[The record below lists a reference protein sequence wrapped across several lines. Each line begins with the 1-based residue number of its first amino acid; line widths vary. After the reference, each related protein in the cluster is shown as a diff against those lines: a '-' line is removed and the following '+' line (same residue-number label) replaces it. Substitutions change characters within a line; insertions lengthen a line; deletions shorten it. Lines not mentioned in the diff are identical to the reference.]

1 MLGQQ
6 QKISKANGGVPQ
18 EKTNLSVTAL
28 LLLYSSKKVIIEKEE
43 AAYSLT
49 SFVAEYG
56 GLLVMFL
63 GFNFLFVWDLFV
75 EAYQ

>member
-1 MLGQQ
+1 M
-6 QKISKANGGVPQ
+6 
-18 EKTNLSVTAL
+18 
-28 LLLYSSKKVIIEKEE
+28 YSSKKVIIEKEE